1 MSESK
6 IDSLLCYTNI
16 KHTDERMKDS
26 VIAIGNNVGFSVL
39 GKFWLLENSFLIKK
53 KKKKD
58 VLNF

>member
-39 GKFWLLENSFLIKK
+39 GKF
-53 KKKKD
+53 
-58 VLNF
+58 